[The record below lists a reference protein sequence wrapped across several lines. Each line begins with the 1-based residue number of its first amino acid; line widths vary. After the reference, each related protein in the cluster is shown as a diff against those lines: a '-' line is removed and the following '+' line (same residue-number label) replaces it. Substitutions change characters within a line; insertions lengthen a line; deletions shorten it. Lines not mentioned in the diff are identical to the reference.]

1 MIGLDRLSLNQATV
15 KRATL
20 PEAVEA
26 CATAEIPGLGLWRD
40 RLQESGAH
48 EAARLL
54 RAADLQVTSLCRGG
68 FFTHLDPDARAAAI
82 ADTRLAL
89 DEAAIIGAPTLVL
102 VCGGLPAG
110 SRDLAGARQMVAD
123 AVGEL
128 APRAAEV
135 GVRLGI
141 EPLHPMFCADRCVI
155 SSLGEALDLAEQFP
169 ADQVGV
175 VIDSYHVWWDA
186 ALAQQIAR
194 AGAGGRIAAFQV
206 CDWVVPLPADAL
218 MGRGHLGDGSIDF
231 RSMTRA
237 VLAAGYTGFVEVEI
251 FNEDVWAAPPAET
264 AARVRATFA
273 ATFT

>member
-1 MIGLDRLSLNQATV
+1 
-15 KRATL
+15 
-20 PEAVEA
+20 
-26 CATAEIPGLGLWRD
+26 
-40 RLQESGAH
+40 
-48 EAARLL
+48 
-54 RAADLQVTSLCRGG
+54 
-68 FFTHLDPDARAAAI
+68 
-82 ADTRLAL
+82 
-89 DEAAIIGAPTLVL
+89 
-102 VCGGLPAG
+102 
-110 SRDLAGARQMVAD
+110 
-123 AVGEL
+123 
-128 APRAAEV
+128 
-135 GVRLGI
+135 VRLGI

>member
-1 MIGLDRLSLNQATV
+1 VIGLDRLSVNQATV

-20 PEAVEA
+20 PEVVQVCVA
-26 CATAEIPGLGLWRD
+26 AEIPGLGLWRD
-40 RLQESGAH
+40 RLQETGVE
-48 EAARLL
+48 EAARLV
-54 RAADLQVTSLCRGG
+54 RAAGLQVTSLCRGG

-82 ADTRLAL
+82 EDTRLAL
-89 DEAAIIGAPTLVL
+89 DEAAAVGAPTLVL
-102 VCGGLPAG
+102 VSGGLPAG

-123 AVGEL
+123 ALGEL

-186 ALAQQIAR
+186 ALPEQVAR
-194 AGAGGRIAAFQV
+194 AGAGGRIAAFQL
-206 CDWVVPLPADAL
+206 CDWVVPLPSDVL

-231 RSMTRA
+231 HTLTRQ

-251 FNEDVWAAPPAET
+251 FNEAVWAAPPAET

-273 ATFT
+273 ATFP